1 VRIPLER
8 AETLVED
15 VRREYAPDPRLAVF
29 EVDVEA
35 RAEGLALVGVTS
47 HPAAADALHLRLAEL
62 NAWATVSDEV
72 MRLPEGGAEEAVHA
86 VVTSAVAPIHAAPGI
101 STTQISQ
108 AVLGSRMLVLRRDR
122 RWLQCRAVD
131 GYIGWVHAGYVALM
145 HEVEARQWE
154 MGNAGE
160 TWISVGAAEL
170 RDTDDEAIVRL
181 PWGAKVVREADGTAR
196 LPDGRR
202 GRVTGQLVPA
212 AMRGDSFPRS
222 GGAICRSAARWMGV
236 PYLWGGI
243 TMGGVDCSGFVQA
256 LFRMHGHELPR
267 DADQQS
273 RTGQPV
279 DPGVDFEK
287 LLAGDLLFF
296 TEEPGR
302 VTHVTLSTGGPGIIH
317 SSLGN
322 GGVARNLMTGRRNYE
337 RELRRIFLFAKRVL

>member
-1 VRIPLER
+1 V
-8 AETLVED
+8 ETLVEE
-15 VRREYAPDPRLAVF
+15 VRDAFAPDPRMAVF
-29 EVDVEA
+29 DVDVEV
-35 RAEGLALVGVTS
+35 RGDQVALVGATS
-47 HPAAADALHLRLAEL
+47 EPAAADALHLRIAEL

-72 MRLPEGGAEEAVHA
+72 VRLPEGGADEAVHA
-86 VVTSAVAPIHAAPGI
+86 VVTAAVAPIHAAPRI

-108 AVLGSRMLVLRRDR
+108 AVLGNRLMVLRRER
-122 RWLQCRAVD
+122 RWLQCRSGD

-145 HEVEARQWE
+145 HEVEARAWE
-154 MGNAGE
+154 MGSAGE

-170 RDTDDEAIVRL
+170 HDAEDEAIVRL

-202 GRVTGQLVPA
+202 GRVVGQLIPA
-212 AMRGDSFPRS
+212 AMRPASFPS
-222 GGAICRSAARWMGV
+222 FGGAICRSAARWMGV

-243 TMGGVDCSGFVQA
+243 TMGGVDCSGFMQA

-267 DADQQS
+267 DADLQS
-273 RTGQPV
+273 RTGQEV
-279 DPGVDFEK
+279 DPGEDFEN
-287 LLAGDLLFF
+287 LLPGDLLFF

-337 RELRRIFLFAKRVL
+337 RELRRIFLFARRVL